1 MARRAPSYTQA
12 EVTRLIKGALAAG
25 VAMERI
31 AVKGTKD
38 GPVIIIGATAMAA
51 GDDPNPWDQAVMKG
65 LPK

>member
-1 MARRAPSYTQA
+1 MARRAPSYTA
-12 EVTRLIKGALAAG
+12 ADVTRLIKGALAAG

-38 GPVIIIGATAMAA
+38 GPVILIGVSAPPTS
-51 GDDPNPWDQAVMKG
+51 DEPNPWDQAIAKG

>member
-1 MARRAPSYTQA
+1 MPRRAPSYTQA
-12 EVTRLIKGALAAG
+12 DVTRLIKGALAAG

-38 GPVIIIGATAMAA
+38 GPVIMLGAPPSANS
-51 GDDPNPWDQAVMKG
+51 DEPNPWDQAIMRG